1 MKNIEYINAGAGSGK
16 TTKLTQILSAELTKK
31 DGTVK
36 PSEVILTTFTE
47 LAASEFREKSRQQL
61 FQDGHPEM
69 ASELDAATIG
79 TVHSVALSF
88 IRRYWYLIGV
98 SPDMK
103 VMSDNDL
110 QVYVSES
117 LGDCVSADDLRFFN
131 AYRAFFDL
139 MDMQSKADFDFWKEH
154 LLAIIDKA
162 NNYAV
167 DIERSKMDSCSV
179 VEQIFSSS
187 TPLDHHLLEVF
198 TRILASEIDGYSD
211 NQKSKVRPML
221 ESLQNGPSYGTLAKV
236 YKNLTADTPDMGKK
250 NRTKLA
256 ERIGQ
261 ANFDALVANLEAFQ
275 TSSAGPDSPG
285 GMMKAMITRL
295 FNIALKWKDGFNEF
309 KTRRHIIDYNDMER
323 LFLELL
329 GMPQVS
335 AEVRGTYKLMMVDE
349 FQDSSPIQLEI
360 FKKLSDLMEKSYWV
374 GDPKQSIYGFRGADV
389 ELVGEITRQF
399 LDPDIDPGLHLTHS
413 NLPNSWRT
421 REPLVELTNDCFA
434 RAFEGVI
441 NKDNVVLRAARQES
455 PEFSSPLAHWN
466 CRVGNAT
473 LFVNKVADR
482 IKLLKDS
489 GIKIQIKGKDEF
501 RPIQY
506 GDIAVLCRTN
516 DECKSFAD
524 ALIRKGIPVSFV
536 NNDILQQIE
545 VQLVITL
552 LKFMV
557 ETSNKHVRADLLRLL
572 ADIPTKEILQQRLD
586 YMIDLKSKGKEDG
599 AGENTDSWLDDN
611 NLIQKLKVF
620 KQKVKNL
627 SICNLLESVVYGLAL
642 PEVVAKWGNVN
653 NRRQNL
659 QTLVALAKKYD
670 EHCLQMGIGSSVGG
684 LLTYLS
690 YVEIDN
696 KVDNAA
702 DAVKVLTYHAS
713 KGLEWYY
720 VILSSLK
727 DDSLEE
733 KSFTRKCFWGVH
745 ELRHP
750 EPSDQYSYV
759 IQFLPR
765 IVSTSSTDIPQPII
779 EQCKKLPKYSLFVNK
794 ERNELRHLLYV
805 GITRARDYLT
815 TLSQQSTAANATLPN
830 ISWIRNAGIS
840 DGDLNNS
847 ASVLWHDH
855 PLKPAYE
862 DITDCP
868 EAQVPESKEYVQ
880 YRYPDNPSLSEEP
893 KLLSPSKL
901 PVLEEFSADRIEILA
916 DLDCRIEPYHTNDI
930 NQAAAGTCIHNIF
943 AVYEPEKTHEE
954 NVAVAERIRN
964 GHNMYEVIPNVDKVI
979 ASIEHLYAYLEQTYG
994 KPWAI
999 RHETPFT
1006 HPLPGQVVRGEIDLL
1021 WYLNE
1026 HECVLI
1032 DFKNFPGSKA
1042 TIVNSDTTNEH
1053 YAGNYAPQL
1062 YAYRDALTGSGI
1074 TVCDMLIYYSVMGCV
1089 VRLQNPY
1096 ASDHI
1101 GYRHCSLFSQ

>member
-117 LGDCVSADDLRFFN
+117 LGDYVTVDDLRFFN
-131 AYRAFFDL
+131 DYRAYFDIK
-139 MDMQSKADFDFWKEH
+139 DSQAKADFDFWKEH

-162 NNYAV
+162 NNYTV
-167 DIERSKMDSCSV
+167 DVECSIKDSCAV
-179 VEQIFSSS
+179 VEQIFSSN
-187 TPLDHHLLEVF
+187 TALDHHLLEVF
-198 TRILASEIDGYSD
+198 TRNLASEIDGYSD

-221 ESLQNGPSYGTLAKV
+221 ESLQNGPSYATLAKV

-261 ANFDALVANLEAFQ
+261 ANFDALVANLREFQ

-295 FNIALKWKDGFNEF
+295 FDIASKWKDGFNEF

-323 LFLELL
+323 LFLQLL
-329 GMPQVS
+329 DMPQV
-335 AEVRGTYKLMMVDE
+335 ADEIRGTYKLMMVDE

-360 FKKLSDLMEKSYWV
+360 FKKLSDMMEKSYWV

-421 REPLVELTNDCFA
+421 REPLVELTNDCFV

-489 GIKIQIKGKDEF
+489 GIKIQIKGKDGF

-536 NNDILQQIE
+536 NNDNLQQIE

-586 YMIDLKSKGKEDG
+586 YMIDWKKQSEEGGKECPDL
-599 AGENTDSWLDDN
+599 WLDGHP
-611 NLIQKLKVF
+611 LIQKLKAF
-620 KQKVKNL
+620 KQTVKNM
-627 SICNLLESVVYGLAL
+627 SVCSLLESVIYGLAL
-642 PEVVAKWGNVN
+642 PEVVAKWGDAN

-659 QTLVALAKKYD
+659 QSLVALARKYD
-670 EHCLQMGIGSSVGG
+670 EHCLQMGIGASVGG
-684 LLTYLS
+684 LVTYLS

-702 DAVKVLTYHAS
+702 DAVKVLTYHGS
-713 KGLEWYY
+713 KGLEWCY

-733 KSFTRKCFWGVH
+733 RTFTKKCFWGVH
-745 ELRHP
+745 EMRHP
-750 EPSDQYSYV
+750 EPGGHYAYV

-765 IVSTSSTDIPQPII
+765 IVSTSSTNLPQPII
-779 EQCKKLPKYSLFVNK
+779 DRCKELPTYSMLQNK

-805 GITRARDYLT
+805 GVTRARDYLT
-815 TLSQQSTAANATLPN
+815 TLSQQSTSANATPPN
-830 ISWIRNAGIS
+830 LSWIRNAGIS
-840 DGDLNNS
+840 DGNLDNDAEN
-847 ASVLWHDH
+847 LWHYN
-855 PLKPAYE
+855 PLKPLYE

-868 EAQVPESKEYVQ
+868 EALPPDTPKYE
-880 YRYPDNPSLSEEP
+880 RFIYPDNPHLSEDP
-893 KLLSPSKL
+893 KLLSPSRL
-901 PVLEEFSADRIEILA
+901 PVVEDFPANRVEILE
-916 DLDCRIEPYHTNDI
+916 DLGCRIAPYRTTDV

-943 AVYEPEKTHEE
+943 AVYDPEISHEA
-954 NVAVAERIRN
+954 NVALAERIRN
-964 GHNMYEVIPNVDKVI
+964 GHNMYEVIPDVDQVI
-979 ASIEHLYAYLEQTYG
+979 TSIEQLYAYLEQTYG
-994 KPWAI
+994 KPWAV

-1021 WYLNE
+1021 WYRSKS
-1026 HECVLI
+1026 ECVLV

-1042 TIVNSDTTNEH
+1042 AITNPDAANEH

-1074 TVCDMLIYYSVMGCV
+1074 AVRDMLIYYSVMGCV
-1089 VRLQNPY
+1089 VRLKTPMPPTT
-1096 ASDHI
+1096 
-1101 GYRHCSLFSQ
+1101 